1 MFILFNKVNPI
12 KIYYSMNLEI
22 KELKKI
28 IIKIY

>member
-1 MFILFNKVNPI
+1 MFILFNKVNTI